1 METSGTFCLSIGR
14 KTMTKFKFTKSSLNL
29 NYPKLMGQTKFCL
42 CPSAS
47 EVARPR
53 VVEAMYAGCVPML
66 ISDYYAVPFD
76 DVLDWRK
83 FLIQILPKRISKIK
97 TILKAVPSSKYLK
110 LQKRVMR
117 VRRHF
122 ELNHATS

>member
-1 METSGTFCLSIGR
+1 
-14 KTMTKFKFTKSSLNL
+14 MTKFKFTKSSLNL
-29 NYPKLMGQTKFCL
+29 NYPKLIMGQTKFCL
-42 CPSAS
+42 CPSGS

-53 VVEAMYAGCVPML
+53 VVEAMYAGYVPML